1 MNSIKDVW
9 KAINK
14 ICSTKN
20 KVNKSSINHLTTS
33 RGHIDNQSE
42 IAEEFNKF
50 FCEIGTKLASAI
62 PASQNEFSKFLR
74 GYFPQSMF
82 LSPASNIEVFNLI
95 VSLRKTGSTG
105 PDEISVKLIQL
116 SVNYIVNPLNHI
128 INKSFNSGVF
138 ATSFKNCKSSSY
150 IQKRKT

>member
-9 KAINK
+9 KALNK
-14 ICSTKN
+14 ICSSKN

-50 FCEIGTKLASAI
+50 FCEIGKKLASAI

-74 GYFPQSMF
+74 GYFPQCMF

-95 VSLRKTGSTG
+95 MSLRKTGSTS
-105 PDEISVKLIQL
+105 PDEISVKLI
-116 SVNYIVNPLNHI
+116 
-128 INKSFNSGVF
+128 
-138 ATSFKNCKSSSY
+138 
-150 IQKRKT
+150 